1 MPFVPLS
8 HVTAQG
14 GALYYEDQG
23 QGKPVVLIHGWPLSG
38 KSWEAQV
45 GPLVEAGFRVITYDR
60 RGFGNSCRPWEGYNY
75 DVMAQ
80 DLHDLLQAL
89 DLQAA
94 TLVGF
99 SMGGGEVARY
109 IGHYGK
115 DRVAKAV
122 FAAAV
127 PPYLFQTPDN
137 PEGAVTQEALAE
149 KQGGVKKDR
158 QAFLDAFT
166 QKFFTPKGGKLAV
179 SEDQRLFAKAIA
191 STASPKGTHDC
202 IEAFSCTDFRGDL
215 AKFNLP
221 TLVLHGDS
229 DQTVPLEVSGQRT
242 HAMVK
247 GSTLHII
254 KGGPHGCNVSHA
266 NEFNQALIDF
276 LKQ

>member
-1 MPFVPLS
+1 MPFITLS
-8 HVTAQG
+8 HPTAQG
-14 GALYYEDQG
+14 GSLYYEDQG
-23 QGKPVVLIHGWPLSG
+23 EGRPVVLIHGWPLSG

-45 GPLVEAGFRVITYDR
+45 GPLVDAGFRVITYDR
-60 RGFGNSCRPWEGYNY
+60 RGFGASCRPWEGYNY

-80 DLHDLLQAL
+80 DLDDLLQAL
-89 DLQAA
+89 DLKDV

-109 IGHYGK
+109 IGKYGSQ
-115 DRVAKAV
+115 RVAQAV

-127 PPYLFQTPDN
+127 PPYLFKTEDN
-137 PEGAVTQEALAE
+137 PEGAVTQKDVDE
-149 KQGGVKKDR
+149 KQAGVKQDR
-158 QAFLDAFT
+158 QAFLEAFT

-202 IEAFSCTDFRGDL
+202 VEAFSCTDFRGDL
-215 AKFNLP
+215 AKFQIP

-242 HAMVK
+242 HSMVK
-247 GSTLHII
+247 GSSLHVIQ
-254 KGGPHGCNVSHA
+254 GGPHGCNVSHA
-266 NEFNQALIDF
+266 QEFNQALITF
-276 LKQ
+276 LSQ

>member
-1 MPFVPLS
+1 MPFITLS
-8 HVTAQG
+8 HPTAQG
-14 GALYYEDQG
+14 GSLYYEDQG
-23 QGKPVVLIHGWPLSG
+23 QGRPVVLIHGWPLSG

-45 GPLVEAGFRVITYDR
+45 GPLVDAGFRVITYDR
-60 RGFGNSCRPWEGYNY
+60 RGFGASCRPWEGYNY

-80 DLHDLLQAL
+80 DLDDLLQAL
-89 DLQAA
+89 DLKDV

-109 IGHYGK
+109 IGKYGSQ
-115 DRVAKAV
+115 RVAQAV

-127 PPYLFQTPDN
+127 PPYLFKTEDN
-137 PEGAVTQEALAE
+137 PEGAVTQKDVDE
-149 KQGGVKKDR
+149 KQAGVKQDR
-158 QAFLDAFT
+158 QAFLEAFT

-202 IEAFSCTDFRGDL
+202 VEAFSCTDFRGDL
-215 AKFNLP
+215 AKFQIP

-229 DQTVPLEVSGQRT
+229 DQTVPMAVSGQRT
-242 HAMVK
+242 HSMVK
-247 GSTLHII
+247 GSSLHVI

-266 NEFNQALIDF
+266 QEFNQALITF
-276 LKQ
+276 LSQ